1 MFEKLKKT
9 IEEIEKRIEFDPTNE
24 AKYKMLVKSYPE
36 LDFVTERE
44 LFKQYIET
52 HDKEI
57 RNIIFRCHLNDVYIV
72 CKKESEYKFDTISEG
87 NLLLLQ
93 YIDDYAESLRVM
105 EECNNKF
112 PINFRKNLK
121 TRLTMLYRGM
131 FDNNDAFSKTRMS
144 TYDLACL
151 EEHGNNL
158 TEDIKQET
166 NEYDEL
172 TSRDQEKLVIVHD
185 DKYLMSRKEGKE
197 VFEKVFPDSKKVKL
211 KVLNKKYRCEE
222 IDY

>member
-1 MFEKLKKT
+1 MFEKLKRT

-57 RNIIFRCHLNDVYIV
+57 RNIIFRCHLNDVYTV

-87 NLLLLQ
+87 NLSLLQ
-93 YIDDYAESLRVM
+93 YIDEYALSLRAM
-105 EECNNKF
+105 KELNSEI
-112 PINFRKNLK
+112 PYISFRKNLK

-131 FDNNDAFSKTRMS
+131 FDNNDAFLKTRMS

-151 EEHGNNL
+151 EETGKNL
-158 TEDIKQET
+158 TEESEES

-172 TSRDQEKLVIVHD
+172 TSRDQEKLVIVHN

-197 VFEKVFPDSKKVKL
+197 IFKKVFPDSKKVKS